1 MVEQARRDAP
11 GIPATASRPMRPGGR
26 PAVFLDRDGT
36 LIEHVHYLSDP
47 ARVRLLPGAAEALRR
62 LRARGVRLRAW

>member
-1 MVEQARRDAP
+1 MDFNDKAKQFDEISPDRRCA
-11 GIPATASRPMRPGGR
+11 GESERR

-47 ARVRLLPGAAEALRR
+47 GHVRLLPGAAEAIKR
-62 LRARGVRLRAW
+62 L